1 MTGAGSRRK
10 GAAYE
15 RELARRWR
23 DDLWPDARRGL
34 GQARS
39 GAAWRS
45 GGEVP
50 DVDGTPFWVEAKR
63 RKRHDVRGAMR
74 QAVAAAAEAGDERA
88 PLVVAR
94 WDGDPADDALVCMR
108 LADFEGLIRAQR
120 EGFEA

>member
-1 MTGAGSRRK
+1 VTGAGSRRK

-23 DDLWPDARRGL
+23 DDLWPDARRGI
-34 GQARS
+34 GQT
-39 GAAWRS
+39 RS

-74 QAVAAAAEAGDERA
+74 QAVTAAAEAGDERA

-108 LADFEGLIRAQR
+108 LADFEQLIRAQR